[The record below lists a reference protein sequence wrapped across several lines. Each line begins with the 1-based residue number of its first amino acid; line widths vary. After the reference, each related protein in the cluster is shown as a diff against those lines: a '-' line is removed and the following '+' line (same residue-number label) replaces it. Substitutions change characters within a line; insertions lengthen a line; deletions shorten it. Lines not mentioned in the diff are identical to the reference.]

1 LHDLPVLRLD
11 DREDHRPR
19 PRPAGS
25 HRKDAAD
32 ARNDRDRRNQD
43 DDSAAP
49 AHSCRSRFSG
59 GQAQHVIHESVS
71 EPSRQRPSRSSR
83 LTELPRLYAIV
94 DVSAAE
100 RAGWRAADLARAY
113 LEGGSR
119 LIQIRSKALAGQAF
133 YTLASTIVSVAR
145 DYDARVIVND
155 RADIARLVNADGVHL
170 GQEDLPPR
178 AARALLGDEALIG
191 LSTHTLAQ
199 VEDTIREPAD
209 YVAVGPV
216 FATASKVTGYEA
228 VGLLMVQAAARL
240 VGPVVAIGGITL
252 ETAPSVIAAGAA
264 SVAVIG
270 DLLAT
275 GDPTARVREYMSRLE
290 RI

>member
-1 LHDLPVLRLD
+1 
-11 DREDHRPR
+11 
-19 PRPAGS
+19 
-25 HRKDAAD
+25 
-32 ARNDRDRRNQD
+32 
-43 DDSAAP
+43 
-49 AHSCRSRFSG
+49 
-59 GQAQHVIHESVS
+59 
-71 EPSRQRPSRSSR
+71 
-83 LTELPRLYAIV
+83 
-94 DVSAAE
+94 
-100 RAGWRAADLARAY
+100 
-113 LEGGSR
+113 
-119 LIQIRSKALAGQAF
+119 
-133 YTLASTIVSVAR
+133 
-145 DYDARVIVND
+145 
-155 RADIARLVNADGVHL
+155 VNADGVHL

-199 VEDTIREPAD
+199 VEETIREPAD